1 MPTWSCTGTRGG
13 GDERTVKMAKKIAR
27 EVVSY
32 EIGTLD
38 FPELKGVLGPNGSIE
53 VSEKEYDELRSCAER
68 GILGVVLSDSYQY
81 GRNGGGYIACICAD
95 TTGGRR
101 RRAPDS
107 VERILSRCRELDRR
121 VNLSASS
128 FDLEARLMVELAKR
142 GGLKRIRNYRFEMK
156 PTMPGAGGGELRTI
170 SAESRK
176 EAEHLY
182 WAWSSFDR
190 KKCRSDGAYLGRSG
204 VEYVLTVTEEG
215 RRRR

>member
-1 MPTWSCTGTRGG
+1 
-13 GDERTVKMAKKIAR
+13 MARKVVR

-32 EIGTLD
+32 EIGTSD
-38 FPELKGVLGPNGSIE
+38 FPELKGVLGPSGSME
-53 VSEKEYDELRSCAER
+53 VSEKDYEQLRRFAED
-68 GILGVVLSDSYQY
+68 GVLGVVISDSYQY
-81 GRNGGGYIACICAD
+81 GRNGSGYIACICAD

-101 RRAPDS
+101 SRAPDS

-121 VNLSASS
+121 VNMSANS

-142 GGLKRIRNYRFEMK
+142 GGLKRMRNYRFEMK

-170 SAESRK
+170 SAESRRQ
-176 EAEHLY
+176 AEHLY

-190 KKCRSDGAYLGRSG
+190 KQCGRDGAYRGASG
-204 VEYVLTVTEEG
+204 IEYMLTITEEG